1 MHSCNPSTQDTEQK
15 DGESEASL
23 SYRTNEERREGGTRK
38 IVCCSLLEYILESSV
53 NNVIITYGGRISMT
67 NQNKNFQMN

>member
-15 DGESEASL
+15 DGEPEASL
-23 SYRTNEERREGGTRK
+23 SYVTNEERREGGKRK
-38 IVCCSLLEYILESSV
+38 IFCCLFKYMLESSV

-67 NQNKNFQMN
+67 NQNKNFQMK